1 MLQKRKVPKFL
12 KDLLSFETRSKL
24 RGWETDFYWY
34 IAGMPNPPVSSF
46 TRLMMKKWSRNF
58 PHDVFVESGTFG
70 GDTVEYF
77 KNKFKKIYSMEL
89 EPTIAK
95 KAQERFKGDSRIEI
109 IEGDS
114 TVVLPQ
120 ILSKITGP
128 AVFWLDG
135 HLSAE
140 GTAKGD
146 LETPVLQEVEAI
158 LNHSTT
164 DHLIFIDDAR
174 CFDGT
179 HDYPT
184 IESLRNFVKEKNPNL
199 SFEIK
204 RDMIIIRLKEQNIR
218 V

>member
-1 MLQKRKVPKFL
+1 MLQKRRVPKFI
-12 KDLLSFETRSKL
+12 KDLLSFETRAKL

-34 IAGMPNPPVSSF
+34 VAGMPDPPVSSF
-46 TRLMMKKWSRNF
+46 KRFLMKKWSKGF
-58 PHDVFVESGTFG
+58 PHDVFIESGTFG

-77 KNKFKKIYSMEL
+77 KRRFKKVYSIEL
-89 EPTIAK
+89 EPNIAN
-95 KAQERFKGDSRIEI
+95 KAQHRFVNERNVKI

-114 TVVLPQ
+114 AKVIPE
-120 ILSKITGP
+120 ILKEIDSP

-146 LETPVLQEVEAI
+146 LETPVFQEVEAI
-158 LNHSTT
+158 LN
-164 DHLIFIDDAR
+164 DPGRRHLIFIDDAR

-184 IESLRNFVKEKNPNL
+184 VENLKKFVKEKNSNL
-199 SFEIK
+199 DFEIK
-204 RDMIIIRLKEQNIR
+204 RDIIIIK
-218 V
+218 